1 MLTSSV
7 QNLLLSSR
15 QYTPSIKRKYRINS
29 LEEYESKWKES
40 VENPEAFWSKEAKKH
55 MSWAKD
61 FHTVFSQGKSSFEW
75 FLGGE
80 LNLSYNC
87 LDRHLERKSEKIALI
102 WEDEKGNSK
111 KFTFSELHKE
121 VCQMASVLKSF
132 YLKPKDVVTIYL
144 STSPELVISML
155 ACARIGVVHNVVFAG
170 FSPESLGARIKA
182 SSSKLVITSD
192 GFYRRE
198 KFIPLKATVDEAF
211 QKYSLKSSVLVF
223 DRKAEKISLK
233 TGRDFL
239 VSDFPSMK
247 LEDESLDFFSSE
259 HPLFLMYTSG
269 STGVPKGLLHT
280 SAGYLLGALLTS
292 YYLFNLTDEDL
303 FWCTA
308 DIGWI
313 TGHSYIVYGPLSLG
327 TSIFLYE
334 GGLQT
339 PDPGRLWRLIE
350 KYKITKLHTAPTA
363 IRLCRQAGDK
373 WVKKYDLSSLEL
385 LGSVGES
392 INQKTWEWYFD
403 VVGGGQCPILDTW
416 WQTETGSTM
425 LSAFPGL
432 APFKPGCASR
442 PFFGVL
448 PKVVGSSGHPLLN
461 TKGSLILEHPVPS
474 MARTIYQDHARYEK
488 EYWPEGFLN
497 YKTGD
502 AALQDEDGEIW
513 IHGRTDDVINVSGH
527 RLSTMEI
534 ESFLSANELIA
545 EASCVSIE
553 DSLTGQALCCF
564 VILRESTCEKNAEGI
579 KSLISNYISSSLG
592 SFAKPKKI
600 FLLKSLPKTRSG
612 KILRRT
618 LRTLAEGKKPEGDL
632 STLEDA
638 TIFESIL

>member
-1 MLTSSV
+1 
-7 QNLLLSSR
+7 
-15 QYTPSIKRKYRINS
+15 
-29 LEEYESKWKES
+29 
-40 VENPEAFWSKEAKKH
+40 
-55 MSWAKD
+55 
-61 FHTVFSQGKSSFEW
+61 
-75 FLGGE
+75 
-80 LNLSYNC
+80 
-87 LDRHLERKSEKIALI
+87 
-102 WEDEKGNSK
+102 
-111 KFTFSELHKE
+111 
-121 VCQMASVLKSF
+121 MASVLKSF

-144 STSPELVISML
+144 SNSPELVISML

-170 FSPESLGARIKA
+170 FSAESLGARIQA

-192 GFYRRE
+192 GFCRRE
-198 KFIPLKATVDEAF
+198 KFISLKAVVDEVFQKLPLKA
-211 QKYSLKSSVLVF
+211 SVLVF
-223 DRKAEKISLK
+223 DRKLEKMSLK

-239 VSDFPSMK
+239 VSDFLSMK
-247 LEDESLDFFSSE
+247 LEKENLEFFPSE

-327 TSIFLYE
+327 TSVLLYE

-339 PDPGRLWRLIE
+339 PDPGRLWNLIE
-350 KYKITKLHTAPTA
+350 KYKVTKLHTAPTA
-363 IRLCRQAGDK
+363 IRLCRQAGDE

-385 LGSVGES
+385 LGSVGEP
-392 INQKTWEWYFD
+392 INQKTWEWYFE
-403 VVGGGQCPILDTW
+403 VVGGGRCPILDTW

-432 APFKPGCASR
+432 SPFKPGCASR

-461 TKGSLILEHPVPS
+461 MKGSLILENPVPS
-474 MARTIYQDHARYEK
+474 MARTIYKNHARYEK
-488 EYWPEGFLN
+488 EYWPEGFFN
-497 YKTGD
+497 YRTGD

-545 EASCVSIE
+545 EVSCVSIE
-553 DSLTGQALCCF
+553 DSITGQALCCF
-564 VILRESTCEKNAEGI
+564 VVLKESTCEKKAEEI
-579 KSLISNYISSSLG
+579 KSVISNYISSSLG
-592 SFAKPKKI
+592 SFVKPKKI

-618 LRTLAEGKKPEGDL
+618 LRTLAEGRKPEGDL